1 MIQFFGP
8 LLREMP
14 VLTVFTSQVAT
25 RTGDAEPK
33 MAGDEMVDRS
43 FLNGAD
49 IDDRRIAID
58 EGI

>member
-1 MIQFFGP
+1 MIQFFEP

-25 RTGDAEPK
+25 RTGEAEPK
-33 MAGDEMVDRS
+33 MAGDEMVDGS

-49 IDDRRIAID
+49 IDDGRIAID